1 MSISIDI
8 IPSKSYAHRQLV
20 AAALS
25 ETPCSVVCD
34 FASEDIEAT
43 RKCLAALEPSLSGR
57 SGNKGLTASAPETD
71 SICTLPCGE
80 SGSTLRFL
88 LPLAGALGTKARFLT
103 QGRLAERP
111 MDPLRDELTVHGCS
125 LSEPGVSPIT
135 IEGQLTPGTYM
146 LPGNVSSQFIT
157 GLLLALPLLKKKS
170 TLVVTGK
177 LQSSPYID
185 ITLDVLKQF
194 GIQIEQEVRESGR
207 TYEIPGNQHYQGPER
222 VITEGDWSGAAFWLA
237 AGAIGS
243 EAVTVRGLNPH
254 SMQGDR
260 RIADVLKDF
269 GASVLW
275 SEGEI
280 TAEPSHLHG
289 ITVDISEIPDLAP
302 AVALTAAVAE
312 GTTRIVNGLR
322 LRMKESD
329 RIRSICASLKA
340 LGADITEEPEGMTIQ
355 GTGGRPLEGGACD
368 SFGDHRIAMMEAIAS
383 LVCRNP
389 VNVSGSE
396 AVRKSYPGFFQVMEE
411 KGMAENLRAEEMR

>member
-237 AGAIGS
+237 AGAIGFRRFGIM
-243 EAVTVRGLNPH
+243 VGGRDHCRTVASSWNHCRYLRNTGSGAGCCTDSGCCGRHDEDRQRSSPPH
-254 SMQGDR
+254 EGKRQDPVDLRIPESPWSRHYRRTGGHDDPGDR
-260 RIADVLKDF
+260 RQ
-269 GASVLW
+269 
-275 SEGEI
+275 
-280 TAEPSHLHG
+280 TA
-289 ITVDISEIPDLAP
+289 
-302 AVALTAAVAE
+302 
-312 GTTRIVNGLR
+312 
-322 LRMKESD
+322 
-329 RIRSICASLKA
+329 
-340 LGADITEEPEGMTIQ
+340 
-355 GTGGRPLEGGACD
+355 GGR
-368 SFGDHRIAMMEAIAS
+368 SM
-383 LVCRNP
+383 
-389 VNVSGSE
+389 
-396 AVRKSYPGFFQVMEE
+396 
-411 KGMAENLRAEEMR
+411 